1 MKRLLLFILLSSLVS
16 FSQAQLVVKTKC
28 PDFYVDVLDGK
39 VSGLKANAF
48 DYDIKKAF
56 PCFTSSEP
64 DNSTTKCGGGVFY
77 KDRDIYFYTDR
88 DYIQIGEKF
97 KGKLSIPLI
106 GSKRGSLFTK
116 LGNPK
121 MKDDDWDA
129 YEMQYGILILHYN
142 KLGKVNLIQISTK
155 GIDNISLCE

>member
-1 MKRLLLFILLSSLVS
+1 MKRLLFFVLLSSLVS

>member
-1 MKRLLLFILLSSLVS
+1 
-16 FSQAQLVVKTKC
+16 VKTKC